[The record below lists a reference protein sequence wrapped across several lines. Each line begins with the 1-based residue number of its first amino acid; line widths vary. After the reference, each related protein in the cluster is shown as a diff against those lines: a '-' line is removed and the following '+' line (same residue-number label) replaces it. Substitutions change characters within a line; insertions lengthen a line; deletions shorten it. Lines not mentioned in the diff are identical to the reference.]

1 MNTSARS
8 VLLVAS
14 IAATFVVFGPHCAAK
29 ADDGMDLAI
38 EAYENGDYPKALRLL
53 REPARQGNAR
63 AQEMLGFMHALGTP
77 MFPGVTRDGREAIH
91 WFDLAA
97 RQGEPVSLRMYCALR
112 RQFVS
117 NVPPAARC
125 LSRAG
130 ANGGRDWLPVAPAPT
145 ARSERD

>member
-1 MNTSARS
+1 MNTIASDHDNSGLRDAFR
-8 VLLVAS
+8 VAVAG
-14 IAATFVVFGPHCAAK
+14 IV
-29 ADDGMDLAI
+29 
-38 EAYENGDYPKALRLL
+38 ALWL

-63 AQEMLGFMHALGTP
+63 AQEMLGFMHALGTS
-77 MFPGVTRDGREAIH
+77 MFPGVNRDGREAIH

-125 LSRAG
+125 LTRAG
-130 ANGGRDWLPVAPAPT
+130 VTGGRDWLPLAPAPT
-145 ARSERD
+145 ARSEPD

>member
-1 MNTSARS
+1 MNTSVRPA
-8 VLLVAS
+8 LLVAS
-14 IAATFVVFGPHCAAK
+14 IAATFVVFGAQPAAK

-77 MFPGVTRDGREAIH
+77 MFPGVSRDGREAIH

-130 ANGGRDWLPVAPAPT
+130 ASGGRDWLPLAPAPT
-145 ARSERD
+145 ARSGSD

>member
-53 REPARQGNAR
+53 REPARQG
-63 AQEMLGFMHALGTP
+63 
-77 MFPGVTRDGREAIH
+77 
-91 WFDLAA
+91 
-97 RQGEPVSLRMYCALR
+97 EPVSLRMYCALR